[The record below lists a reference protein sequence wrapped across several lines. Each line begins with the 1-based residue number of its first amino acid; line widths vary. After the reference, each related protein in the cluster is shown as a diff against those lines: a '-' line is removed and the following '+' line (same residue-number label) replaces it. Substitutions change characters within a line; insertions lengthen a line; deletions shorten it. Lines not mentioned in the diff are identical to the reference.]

1 MNRLFIRNNITSFSI
16 LIFVSLFV
24 AIHIYKPQIMYEKT
38 GALRDFGVG
47 YKHKTILPVW
57 LFSILLAFLSYLFVL
72 HYLAIP
78 KIYRQSL

>member
-16 LIFVSLFV
+16 ILFVSLFV
-24 AIHIYKPQIMYEKT
+24 AIHMYQPQIMYDKT
-38 GALRDFGVG
+38 GALRDFGIG

-78 KIYRQSL
+78 KIYR